1 MKEHVKVEL
10 NQKQKAKESFSLRL
24 FGAVKSI
31 HAKIQNSRSAIDF
44 PAYRATG
51 TLQVYETNV
60 RQEAEAAMFLLR
72 RQLAIW

>member
-1 MKEHVKVEL
+1 MREQIKVEL

-44 PAYRATG
+44 PACRATG
-51 TLQVYETNV
+51 TLQAYETKV
-60 RQEAEAAMFLLR
+60 EQEAEAVMFLLR
-72 RQLAIW
+72 RQLAIL

>member
-1 MKEHVKVEL
+1 MEEQIKVEL
-10 NQKQKAKESFSLRL
+10 RQKQKAKKNFSLRL
-24 FGAVKSI
+24 FGAVRNI

-51 TLQVYETNV
+51 TLQVYETKV
-60 RQEAEAAMFLLR
+60 EQEAEAAMFLLR